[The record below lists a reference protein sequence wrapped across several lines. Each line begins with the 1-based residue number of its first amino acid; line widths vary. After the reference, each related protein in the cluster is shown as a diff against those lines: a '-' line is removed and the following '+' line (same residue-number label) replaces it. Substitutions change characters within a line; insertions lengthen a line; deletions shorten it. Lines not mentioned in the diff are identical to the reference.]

1 MVISEKKRVRE
12 RNKLMLPWLLFGC
25 AVIAVIIL
33 FIKIILLYKGI
44 EEISTEFE
52 ERINEDTNNVIYVSG
67 NDRWLKALAEN
78 INKEL
83 RALRSKRYKYQNGDR
98 ELKEAVTN
106 ISHDLRTPLTA
117 IYGYL
122 ELLKKEQI
130 ESTVRHYLDQIQNRA
145 DALKYL
151 TEELFQYS
159 IILSVEEEKREAVI
173 LNRVLEN
180 SLLSCY
186 DIFHK
191 HGIEPEIIIPDKEVM
206 RYLDE
211 GALKRIFNN
220 ILDNAIKYSKGDL
233 RVELSE
239 DGTITFCNSAEN
251 LDKVSVERLFDRFFT
266 VETGRSAT
274 GLGLA
279 IARLLSERMK
289 GRITANY
296 SSGMLTIFLKF

>member
-1 MVISEKKRVRE
+1 
-12 RNKLMLPWLLFGC
+12 MLPWLLFGC
-25 AVIAVIIL
+25 AIITAMIL
-33 FIKIILLYKGI
+33 FIKIIVLYKGI
-44 EEISTEFE
+44 EEIRTEFE
-52 ERINEDTNNVIYVSG
+52 DRVNEDTNNVIYVSG
-67 NDRWLKALAEN
+67 KDRRLKAFAEG

-83 RALRSKRYKYQNGDR
+83 RVLRSKRYKYQNGDR

-130 ESTVRHYLDQIQNRA
+130 ENTVKYYLDQIQNRA
-145 DALKYL
+145 DALKHL

-159 IILSVEEEKREAVI
+159 IILSVEEDKREAVI
-173 LNRVLEN
+173 LNRILEN

-186 DIFHK
+186 DIFQK
-191 HGIEPEIIIPDKEVM
+191 HGIEPEIIIPDKEVI

-211 GALKRIFNN
+211 GALKRIFDN

-233 RVELSE
+233 WVKLSE
-239 DGTITFCNSAEN
+239 DGTITFCNHAEN
-251 LDKVSVERLFDRFFT
+251 LDKVCVERLFDRFFT
-266 VETGRSAT
+266 VETGRGAT

-289 GRITANY
+289 GSITANY
-296 SSGMLTIFLKF
+296 SSGMLTILLKF